1 LSTAHALR
9 TARAIA
15 TKDIQ
20 VALRD
25 RLPTIL
31 GLVVPI
37 NFLLLFILFALS
49 GGQAPVVVVMSDH
62 GPLAQKLLAALQGSH
77 SFQIRQ
83 AGAGTA
89 DQLLHEGKIVAVITI
104 PATFDADL
112 AAGRRVE
119 LPVAVNN
126 LSVDFTNDIR
136 RAVPLSITSFYADA
150 FPDQVVV
157 RAQEIDVQSHD
168 TGYVPYL
175 AVSIVVVGILISGL
189 LQGSMGAARE
199 FEAGTMKELMLA
211 PAPRWAI
218 ALGKLL
224 AALALNLAASLIVL
238 AIVVLLL
245 RVVPDHPVELLGF
258 GIVLLLACSAIG
270 ALAGTLLKRRQA
282 AVPFAMATSL
292 PLFFIS
298 GPFGPPE
305 WLGAASAFLAALSP
319 LTVGIA
325 LFQHAF
331 HGYSTYPAGLSVEVA
346 VLVGFALA
354 AVALNA
360 LALNRMEVR

>member
-1 LSTAHALR
+1 MSTPHALR

-15 TKDIQ
+15 VKDIRL
-20 VALRD
+20 ALRD
-25 RLPTIL
+25 RLPTVL

-62 GPLAQKLLAALQGSH
+62 GPLAQKLLFALQHSH

-83 AGAGTA
+83 EDAGAA
-89 DQLLHEGKIVAVITI
+89 DQLLRAGKVVAVITI
-104 PATFDADL
+104 PATFDGDL
-112 AAGRRVE
+112 VAGRPVQ

-126 LSVDFTNDIR
+126 LQVDYTNDIR
-136 RAVPLSITSFYADA
+136 RAVPLSITGFYADA

-157 RAQEIDVQSHD
+157 RAREIDVQAHD
-168 TGYVPYL
+168 TGYIPYL

-189 LQGSMGAARE
+189 LQGSMGVARE
-199 FEAGTMKELMLA
+199 FESGTVKELMLA

-245 RVVPDHPVELLGF
+245 RVVPDHPLELLGF
-258 GIVLLLACSAIG
+258 GIVLLLACSALG
-270 ALAGTLLKRRQA
+270 ALAGTVLRRRQA

-298 GPFGPPE
+298 GPFGPPQ
-305 WLGAASAFLAALSP
+305 WLGAVPGFLATLSP
-319 LTVGIA
+319 LTYGIA

-331 HGYSTYPAGLSVEVA
+331 HGYGTYPAGTGVELA
-346 VLVGFALA
+346 VLVAFAVA
-354 AVALNA
+354 ALALNA